1 MRDTKFPVIPSQHKS
16 TPNQDV
22 SFFCLS
28 LRISILEMF
37 HCMWFN
43 ETSYNWEPNPRP
55 CSDHQAITTTTESSN
70 SLSRAHVMMIVVLSS
85 MHTAHVKP
93 GTQSV
98 LTTSIPPV
106 FLTYSSSLSTCCIIA
121 LSLAWNFLVFI
132 FFLGLFS
139 FFLASFQGPTW
150 NEARSTVALK
160 MKMLL

>member
-121 LSLAWNFLVFI
+121 LSLA
-132 FFLGLFS
+132 
-139 FFLASFQGPTW
+139 
-150 NEARSTVALK
+150 
-160 MKMLL
+160 